1 MTKRVFISFDY
12 DHDEELKHALI
23 GQSRNSDS
31 PFSISD
37 WSVKEELS
45 GDWKE
50 KVRTRLR
57 RVDVIA
63 VICGHWTDR
72 ATGVSTE
79 VRIAREE
86 RIPYFLLAG
95 RRDGINKKP
104 TAALDSDKIHDWTWD
119 NLKKLI
125 EGKR

>member
-86 RIPYFLLAG
+86 GYHTFSWLVEREGPIQEGQLRRWIPIRSISGPGRFL
-95 RRDGINKKP
+95 RD
-104 TAALDSDKIHDWTWD
+104 
-119 NLKKLI
+119 
-125 EGKR
+125 